1 MRVSVSENFKIWR
14 WIGFLLSESKNRAV
28 GRGDAP
34 ATLSVPSRAFSIQ
47 QTRGRRGGQVWSQWS
62 QALRRGRCGP
72 PRMRRTSG
80 GIGRV
85 DPAVAWQQLRR
96 FLRLS
101 WGAVDQFKF
110 VVLGFR

>member
-1 MRVSVSENFKIWR
+1 MGRILSDGFSVHRNGGWQ
-14 WIGFLLSESKNRAV
+14 
-28 GRGDAP
+28 
-34 ATLSVPSRAFSIQ
+34 VPGSMNQR
-47 QTRGRRGGQVWSQWS
+47 
-62 QALRRGRCGP
+62 
-72 PRMRRTSG
+72 

-110 VVLGFR
+110 AVLGFRLTM